1 MPHPSVEELQ
11 ELARTLFGRELSER
25 QARAYRGRLPTMVR
39 VVRRIRELEPK
50 LRDAHPIE
58 VTRIPETRR
67 G

>member
-1 MPHPSVEELQ
+1 MPNSSVAELQ
-11 ELARTLFGRELSER
+11 ELARTLFGRELSEA
-25 QARAYRGRLPTMVR
+25 QVRAYRGRLPTMVR

-58 VTRIPETRR
+58 VVRLPETRR